1 MEKSVDFESLTMS
14 QTRWSQLQKQLQQ
27 HLDPDEFA
35 TWFRPL
41 KVRDE
46 GGQRLVLV
54 APNSRFLHT
63 LEESYRPMVDRAVYD
78 RLPSPTELTQ
88 RRCQAGGAPYLG
100 RISAGWNPSASWR
113 THPRLV
119 TREQKRP
126 SKGTRGRRGQAAPR
140 RWDQGRRKAGVKLA
154 MTGVG

>member
-1 MEKSVDFESLTMS
+1 MS

-63 LEESYRPMVDRAVYD
+63 LEESYRPTVDRA
-78 RLPSPTELTQ
+78 L
-88 RRCQAGGAPYLG
+88 AGLSGPGFEVLFSLEEKDMVAADEPM
-100 RISAGWNPSASWR
+100 AASAS
-113 THPRLV
+113 
-119 TREQKRP
+119 
-126 SKGTRGRRGQAAPR
+126 GQFNP
-140 RWDQGRRKAGVKLA
+140 KY
-154 MTGVG
+154 